1 MAQSRQKFAFAR
13 CGASV
18 ALAAT
23 LSLSMVPATALAE
36 VDSDAQ
42 GGAVA
47 AAAADIVQ
55 TPDGF
60 YVEKGKA
67 YAQMRHVRRMH
78 VRQYPISCH
87 ICICVHVSA
96 YHCYGN

>member
-42 GGAVA
+42 GGRSQQRQLTSCRPPMAS
-47 AAAADIVQ
+47 
-55 TPDGF
+55 TL
-60 YVEKGKA
+60 
-67 YAQMRHVRRMH
+67 RRARLMP
-78 VRQYPISCH
+78 RS
-87 ICICVHVSA
+87 
-96 YHCYGN
+96 

>member
-1 MAQSRQKFAFAR
+1 MLGLRQREARRRCGMAVEVGAVRRRSDERVQKEERRGMAQSRQKFAFAR

-42 GGAVA
+42 GG
-47 AAAADIVQ
+47 
-55 TPDGF
+55 G
-60 YVEKGKA
+60 G
-67 YAQMRHVRRMH
+67 RN
-78 VRQYPISCH
+78 
-87 ICICVHVSA
+87 
-96 YHCYGN
+96 GGG